1 MISFDI
7 VIDPFWCVFPGLCK
21 GFGFVHFRD
30 ANEAERA
37 LEEMN
42 GALCRGR
49 RIRVNRS
56 NTNRGSAGN
65 NSAPGS
71 QPLQS
76 AMAKIY
82 GATALQAQQLAAE
95 YCGGFVPTKR
105 KHGVLTGDD
114 MRVII
119 RGIDSTCSEDELR
132 RHLGHFG
139 EIITARLAAPGKAY
153 VTFAEADAATNA
165 VSCLNGSFI
174 GATQVSLELAG
185 TGTERHGETQENGTG
200 NRSFYT
206 SDPMASVMAPHNN
219 FASALPGGCPV
230 STEDQHALH
239 ALQAAYMQ
247 QLYQL
252 HYAGNY
258 GAYAEL
264 PPPETEGNKED
275 DEWERRLVAEFKL
288 SGGVFRDTDPSLLL
302 PELLSK
308 SMFSIENIKRHGSM
322 ERHIF
327 LSQNPC
333 QMMIKSDCGERF
345 QMEPL
350 EDEIAACQAAIEASM
365 RKRLKTKVDQKL
377 SLDGVDHE
385 YLYVSGFGGL

>member
-1 MISFDI
+1 M
-7 VIDPFWCVFPGLCK
+7 CPGLCK

-56 NTNRGSAGN
+56 NTNTGSTGN
-65 NSAPGS
+65 NHVSGS

-105 KHGVLTGDD
+105 KHGVITGDD

-119 RGIDSTCSEDELR
+119 RGIDSTCNEDELR

-165 VSCLNGSFI
+165 VSCLNGSFV

-185 TGTERHGETQENGTG
+185 TGTERYLDANEASTN

-206 SDPMASVMAPHNN
+206 SEAVANAMPPHNN
-219 FASALPGGCPV
+219 FASLWPGTCPV
-230 STEDQHALH
+230 STEDQQALQ
-239 ALQAAYMQ
+239 ALQAAHYMQ

-252 HYAGNY
+252 HYAGSY
-258 GAYAEL
+258 APYAEQNL
-264 PPPETEGNKED
+264 QETEGNKED
-275 DEWERRLVAEFKL
+275 NEWERRLVAEFEL
-288 SGGVFRDTDPSLLL
+288 SGGVFRDTDPSLIL

-308 SMFSIENIKRHGSM
+308 SMFSIENIKHHGSM

-333 QMMIKSDCGERF
+333 QIMIKRECGERF
-345 QMEPL
+345 EMEPL
-350 EDEIAACQAAIEASM
+350 EDEIAACQAVIEASM
-365 RKRLKTKVDQKL
+365 RKRLKTKVDKKL